1 MQIYLAAGLPA
12 VGMVIALVA
21 AYAKGALQKAMDES
35 VVEGDTVAAPDMENQ
50 QAPLLE
56 TVEP

>member
-1 MQIYLAAGLPA
+1 LQIFFAAGLPA

-35 VVEGDTVAAPDMENQ
+35 VTEGETAPAPDIDSQ

-56 TVEP
+56 TAEP

>member
-1 MQIYLAAGLPA
+1 MAAGLPA

-35 VVEGDTVAAPDMENQ
+35 IADGETVPAPDMESQ